1 MRGNEFLDKMGL
13 VDPAYVEAA
22 DRAPGHRKSTW
33 VRWGAVAACLIAAI
47 SAGYGVLNIW
57 RTDGVSI
64 KVPFIKEPAVKDPSM
79 KDPSMKDP
87 SMEDPASVS
96 LANITRPYR
105 EASIMGTEC
114 AIVWP
119 WEYMTVSEQY
129 TGMEFDNRQY
139 SSKAVGRALSA
150 ALLGEALGSCEAAGA
165 DPYTGQEHRM
175 TFEVYRI
182 NGISEKRMVA
192 VDLNGEFHVF
202 QHSEYDPPADFGE
215 LLDDYSLPQT
225 LGFDRFT
232 VCEGYKDKE
241 YYSLGDDE
249 YIWQILASCRDAVFV
264 EDDPWNSGM
273 KNYISFTA
281 TSEALGV
288 YKRVFYVS
296 ADGYISTNVFDWG
309 YTFDIGEAA
318 AGKII
323 SYAVENG
330 TETEPE
336 PYMYSLTGT
345 LTEIGEGYILVDDS
359 VLCVDQKDGMVF
371 KVPTDD
377 LRISRYIETGK
388 IKAGDVVQVSFTEDI
403 DVEAGNLVNGVCDIA
418 DAIISDGEVWVL
430 E

>member
-13 VDPAYVEAA
+13 VNPAYVEAA
-22 DRAPGHRKSTW
+22 DKGPERRKSTW
-33 VRWGAVAACLIAAI
+33 VRWGAAAACLLAVI
-47 SAGYGVLNIW
+47 SVGYGVLNIL
-57 RTDGVSI
+57 RTDGLPI
-64 KVPFIKEPAVKDPSM
+64 KVPFIKDPAVKDPSM
-79 KDPSMKDP
+79 
-87 SMEDPASVS
+87 ENPAAVS
-96 LANITRPYR
+96 LANITRPYKK
-105 EASIMGTEC
+105 ADVMGKES

-129 TGMEFDNRQY
+129 SMMTFDSRQY
-139 SSKAVGRALSA
+139 SSKAIGRALSA
-150 ALLGEALGSCEAAGA
+150 ALLGEALGSCEAAGF
-165 DPYTGQEHRM
+165 DSCTGQEHPM

-182 NGISEKRMVA
+182 NGVSEKRMVA
-192 VDLNGEFHVF
+192 VDLDGEFYAF
-202 QHSEYDPPADFGE
+202 QHSEYDPPVSFGE

-225 LGFDRFT
+225 LGLDRFT
-232 VCEGYKDKE
+232 VCESYTDKGYYGLE
-241 YYSLGDDE
+241 DDE
-249 YIWQILASCRDAVFV
+249 YIWQVLASCRDAVFV
-264 EDDPWNSGM
+264 DDNTWNFSGR
-273 KNYISFTA
+273 NYLTFTV

-296 ADGYISTNVFDWG
+296 ADGYIRTNICEWA
-309 YTFDIGEAA
+309 YTFDIGEDV

-330 TETEPE
+330 TEREPE
-336 PYMYSLTGT
+336 PYMYSLAGT

-377 LRISRYIETGK
+377 LRISRYIDCGE
-388 IKAGDVVQVSFTEDI
+388 IKAGGTVRVGFTGDI